1 MKAQNSFTARSL
13 FITLTI
19 SVPYLK
25 ILTPLSLPSWNERIG
40 GSPLNAVVSGLPHNT
55 SSLREGQP
63 IKAKSPSSSKMRLF
77 ARLRWSKL
85 AKGIG
90 GLYWSPEISKAVI
103 FMSSCVKLSCHELGT
118 ISILWHKP
126 WQRKSESK
134 SYFVF
139 AGACPIFSR
148 GFSGCPSRVV
158 LLLYWILKEKRRDY
172 LQSSVFNN

>member
-1 MKAQNSFTARSL
+1 MWSRPAKRRSRGILSICTAGHMKAQNSFTARSL

-19 SVPYLK
+19 KLRSVPYLK

-90 GLYWSPEISKAVI
+90 GLYWSPETSKAVI
-103 FMSSCVKLSCHELGT
+103 FMSSCVSPEQLKM
-118 ISILWHKP
+118 IN
-126 WQRKSESK
+126 SET
-134 SYFVF
+134 VM
-139 AGACPIFSR
+139 SR
-148 GFSGCPSRVV
+148 AWDNKH
-158 LLLYWILKEKRRDY
+158 LLAQALAKEKWE
-172 LQSSVFNN
+172 